1 VTSGWRR
8 RKRHAE
14 KNHVAY
20 SLRFALCALPV
31 RRGATVE
38 ENPSD
43 RCLGGASASALLTSV
58 ESLRQGLREL
68 GYVEGKN
75 IVIEYRYAEG
85 KRERW
90 PVLAQEIALLKP
102 DVIVM
107 SGTGFIRTVKQV
119 TSTIPIVVATAGDLV
134 ETGVVESLARPGG
147 NVTGSTNISSD
158 LSGKRLELLK
168 EVVPKVLR
176 VAVLWHNFPG
186 SQDEDE
192 VKQTQIS
199 APPLGLKIQLV
210 PFRGTEEIEGAFGV
224 MKKENAGALVII
236 QGSFTNSHRRQLVE
250 LAVKNRLPTMCE
262 AVYWTEDGCLMNYGH
277 DPHHGWRR
285 AAVFVDKILKGTKP
299 ADIPVEQPTKFEF
312 VINLK
317 TAKQIGLTIP
327 QSVLFRADRVIK

>member
-1 VTSGWRR
+1 LKKVGWSSILVATLVLGFGVA
-8 RKRHAE
+8 AE
-14 KNHVAY
+14 AQQPAKVP
-20 SLRFALCALPV
+20 RIGV
-31 RRGATVE
+31 
-38 ENPSD
+38 
-43 RCLGGASASALLTSV
+43 LGGASASALFTSV
-58 ESLRQGLREL
+58 ESFRQGLREL

-75 IVIEYRYAEG
+75 VVIEYRYAEG

-134 ETGVVESLARPGG
+134 ETGIVASLARPGG
-147 NVTGSTNISSD
+147 NVTGSTDISSD

-168 EVVPKVLR
+168 EVVPKVSR
-176 VAVLWHNFPG
+176 VAVFWHTFQG

-210 PFRGTEEIEGAFGV
+210 PVRGTEEIEGAFAA

-250 LAVKNRLPTMCE
+250 LAAKNRLPTVCE
-262 AVYWTEDGCLMNYGH
+262 TVYWTEDGCLMNYGH
-277 DPHHGWRR
+277 DTRRGWHR
-285 AAVFVDKILKGTKP
+285 ASVFVDKILKGAKP
-299 ADIPVEQPTKFEF
+299 AELPVEQPMKFDL

-317 TAKQIGLTIP
+317 TAKQLGLTIP
-327 QSVLFRADRVIK
+327 QKVLGRADKVIK

>member
-1 VTSGWRR
+1 MTSGWRR

-134 ETGVVESLARPGG
+134 ETGVVE
-147 NVTGSTNISSD
+147 T
-158 LSGKRLELLK
+158 
-168 EVVPKVLR
+168 
-176 VAVLWHNFPG
+176 
-186 SQDEDE
+186 
-192 VKQTQIS
+192 
-199 APPLGLKIQLV
+199 
-210 PFRGTEEIEGAFGV
+210 
-224 MKKENAGALVII
+224 AGRKC
-236 QGSFTNSHRRQLVE
+236 HRF
-250 LAVKNRLPTMCE
+250 
-262 AVYWTEDGCLMNYGH
+262 D
-277 DPHHGWRR
+277 
-285 AAVFVDKILKGTKP
+285 
-299 ADIPVEQPTKFEF
+299 
-312 VINLK
+312 
-317 TAKQIGLTIP
+317 
-327 QSVLFRADRVIK
+327 